1 MSLYFGVKEA
11 CKYQHIKQVTTLL
24 WAVQLCRNQQGYK
37 VMSRRITKITVLLCF
52 LCVGV
57 NILQEEEN
65 SSEKLCHPCSW
76 QKSPSVVQHGA
87 IYCPPH
93 KLHVA
98 GWFCHLSSQLISYFH
113 SQFWKVTFTCSS
125 WSTGKASYK
134 MFYSIMFRERIM
146 DNFCKLAHA
155 CVMHVF

>member
-1 MSLYFGVKEA
+1 
-11 CKYQHIKQVTTLL
+11 
-24 WAVQLCRNQQGYK
+24 
-37 VMSRRITKITVLLCF
+37 MSRRIIKITVLLCF
-52 LCVGV
+52 LCVWV

-65 SSEKLCHPCSW
+65 SSEKHCHPCSW

-98 GWFCHLSSQLISYFH
+98 RWFCHLSSQLIAYFH

-125 WSTGKASYK
+125 WSTEKASYK
-134 MFYSIMFRERIM
+134 MSYSITCREKIM
-146 DNFCKLAHA
+146 DNVCKLAHA
-155 CVMHVF
+155 CVTHVF